1 MVSRVYV
8 EASIRDHPRT
18 RQLLQRMKRLP
29 VIEIEHYGEV
39 FNPRSQNFR
48 LQKKN
53 PAVIIAHKNKG
64 HVLAAPPGYGLGGD
78 HNYYFSHML
87 NCIYDCRYCFLQG
100 MYQSAH
106 QVLFINYED
115 FGAQMRQLA
124 ERHAP
129 QPVWFYSGYD
139 CDSLANEPMTRFSDY
154 FIPLLATIDNAWME
168 LRTKSTQV
176 RALLNMEPQQ
186 RVITAFSFSDA
197 FSHARL
203 EHGVPS
209 IARRIDAMRRLGE
222 AGWSLGLRFDPVIYH
237 PDYQAAFPA
246 LLEQIFGVIDA
257 QALHSVSLGSFR
269 LTRDHFRSASRLYP
283 EEPLFAQPMALDQG
297 IVSYPRER
305 EREMIEFCETALLQ
319 HIPSQSYHP
328 CAWHEQA

>member
-8 EASIRDHPRT
+8 EAEVRQHPRT
-18 RQLLQRMKRLP
+18 QRLLERLHRLP

-39 FNPRSQNFR
+39 FNPRAQNFR

-53 PAVIIAHKNKG
+53 PAIIIARKNKG
-64 HVLAAPPGYGLGGD
+64 HALAAPEGYGLGGD

-115 FGAQMRQLA
+115 FGEQIRQIA
-124 ERHAP
+124 ANHAGEA
-129 QPVWFYSGYD
+129 VWFYSGYD
-139 CDSLANEPMTRFSDY
+139 CDSLANEPMTRFTDY
-154 FIPLLATIDNAWME
+154 FLPLIASIDNAWME

-176 RALLNMEPQQ
+176 RTMLKQQ
-186 RVITAFSFSDA
+186 AVERVVTAFSFSDA

-209 IARRIDAMRRLGE
+209 IARRLEAMRRLID
-222 AGWSLGLRFDPVIYH
+222 AGWKVGLRFDPVVYH
-237 PDYQAAFPA
+237 RDYQAEFTA
-246 LLEQIFGVIDA
+246 LLDQVFSVIDA
-257 QALHSVSLGSFR
+257 GSIHSVSLGSFR

-283 EEPLFAQPMALDQG
+283 EEPLFAQNMTLENG
-297 IVSYPRER
+297 IVSYPPQR
-305 EREMIEFCETALLQ
+305 EREMIDFCETQLMRY
-319 HIPSQSYHP
+319 IPRQTYHP
-328 CAWHEQA
+328 CEWHD